1 MATAQPSS
9 IYIIKAGSTISD
21 LAGTQGDFEDWIRAG
36 LLAGLSEPQDTPSIL
51 VVDPRGEGHAQGAL
65 PDLSHCAGI
74 VVSGSH
80 AMVTDAAPWMLGLES
95 WLHDACMSGV
105 PVLGI
110 CFGHQ
115 LLAHALGG
123 KVGPHPGGLE
133 LGTVPVS
140 IKADVSD
147 DPVWQQMPAS
157 FDANA
162 VHYQTV
168 LELPEGAIAIAGNVH
183 EPHHA
188 FRWRSSAWGV
198 QFHPEFSVQAMQ
210 AYADH
215 VLAARTDEGRNRLAP
230 GEILCRDTPAA
241 ACILANFARHAQILN
256 RLPDALGRA
265 A

>member
-1 MATAQPSS
+1 MTIAQPSS

-21 LAGTQGDFEDWIRAG
+21 LVGTHGDFEDWIRAG

-51 VVDPRGEGHAQGAL
+51 VVDPRGEGHAQGTL

-80 AMVTDAAPWMLGLES
+80 AMVTDAEPWMLGLEG

-123 KVGPHPGGLE
+123 RVGPHPGGLE

-140 IKADVSD
+140 IEADVSD
-147 DPVWQQMPAS
+147 DPVWQQMPGR
-157 FDANA
+157 FDAHA

-168 LELPEGAIAIAGNVH
+168 LELPEGAIALAGNAH

-188 FRWRSSAWGV
+188 FRWHSSVWGV
-198 QFHPEFSVQAMQ
+198 QFHPEFSIQAMQ
-210 AYADH
+210 AYVDH
-215 VLAARTDEGRNRLAP
+215 VLAAKPHEGQDSPVSR
-230 GEILCRDTPAA
+230 EILCRDTPAA
-241 ACILANFARHAQILN
+241 AGILASFARHAQALN
-256 RLPDALGRA
+256 CLPDNLGRA